1 MWRLSKDFVLSEET
15 TMKTIPQRRSLA
27 YTAWVFTLLL
37 LPGCGGGGTV
47 ALGTRG
53 NLIGAP
59 TTKAVQTAAQL
70 NAKIATLPAL
80 QSLKCPS
87 THGSIC

>member
-1 MWRLSKDFVLSEET
+1 MGLHAAAFAGLWWR
-15 TMKTIPQRRSLA
+15 
-27 YTAWVFTLLL
+27 
-37 LPGCGGGGTV
+37 GTV